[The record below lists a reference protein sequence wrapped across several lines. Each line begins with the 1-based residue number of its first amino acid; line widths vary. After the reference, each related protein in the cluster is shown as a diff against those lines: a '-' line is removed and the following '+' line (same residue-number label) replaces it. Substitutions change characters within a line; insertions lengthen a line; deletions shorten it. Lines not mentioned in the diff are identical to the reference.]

1 MLRRNIMELNYL
13 VYFRTVAK
21 TEHISQAA
29 TELHITQPALSRAI
43 SRVEQEVG
51 ACLLYTSRCV

>member
-1 MLRRNIMELNYL
+1 MELNYL

-29 TELHITQPALSRAI
+29 AAETGWYRVNLYPRPGTQSGCVPGLFLYAPPAL
-43 SRVEQEVG
+43 
-51 ACLLYTSRCV
+51 TSYI

>member
-1 MLRRNIMELNYL
+1 MELNYL

-29 TELHITQPALSRAI
+29 AELHITQPALSRAI
-43 SRVEQEVG
+43 GRGGSRRL
-51 ACLLYTSRCV
+51 AHSCLSEGPTAFG